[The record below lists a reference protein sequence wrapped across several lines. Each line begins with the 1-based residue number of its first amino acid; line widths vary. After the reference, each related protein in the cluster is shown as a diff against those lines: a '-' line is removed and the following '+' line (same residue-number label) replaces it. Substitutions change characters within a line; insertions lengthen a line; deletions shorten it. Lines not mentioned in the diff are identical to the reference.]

1 MFLMIKIFGFMVLII
16 FIYFKNK
23 KFLGFFS
30 FKFFFLLE
38 KFWYGGLLMIMLI
51 FNFLVSLMIFFL
63 ILVWVMFL

>member
-38 KFWYGGLLMIMLI
+38 KF
-51 FNFLVSLMIFFL
+51 
-63 ILVWVMFL
+63 